1 MTNDT
6 IVAPATAP
14 GESAVAITR
23 LSGPRALEIAAA
35 RFAGRSSPL
44 ASPSHRILFGTFLSR
59 DGSPLDTVLL
69 SVFRAPHSYT
79 GEDVVEISSHGGS
92 VIPAAILE
100 VLVENGARPARPGEF
115 TERAFRNGKM
125 DLAQAESV
133 AALVR
138 ARSERSALVARE
150 ALGGSL
156 SRRVAELDRELVEL
170 IAEVESRIDF
180 PADVGEPLDGA
191 ALAKRCSGVG
201 ASLRDWTARVRE
213 ARGVEAG
220 VRAALIGRPNVGKSS
235 LLNALL
241 GYERAIV
248 AQAPGTTRDT
258 VEESIRVDGVEVR
271 LSDTAGARRA
281 ADPVERLGVDRSRAA
296 AESCDLAV
304 LVLDRSEPV
313 GDGDLEAVAMVAERP
328 TIVAWNKADL
338 VEGAERGREDPRRV
352 LREGVDG
359 VGGGGGDGGG
369 IRILAEVDTVAIRPG
384 GAESLRDA
392 IRDALPRVLGQRPGD
407 ELGATSVR
415 HADRLELALASIV
428 RAERGLRADESY
440 DLVASDLADARRFL
454 GEIVGRGVDDEVVAA
469 IFSRFCIGK

>member
-1 MTNDT
+1 
-6 IVAPATAP
+6 
-14 GESAVAITR
+14 
-23 LSGPRALEIAAA
+23 
-35 RFAGRSSPL
+35 
-44 ASPSHRILFGTFLSR
+44 
-59 DGSPLDTVLL
+59 
-69 SVFRAPHSYT
+69 
-79 GEDVVEISSHGGS
+79 
-92 VIPAAILE
+92 
-100 VLVENGARPARPGEF
+100 
-115 TERAFRNGKM
+115 
-125 DLAQAESV
+125 
-133 AALVR
+133 
-138 ARSERSALVARE
+138 
-150 ALGGSL
+150 
-156 SRRVAELDRELVEL
+156 
-170 IAEVESRIDF
+170 
-180 PADVGEPLDGA
+180 
-191 ALAKRCSGVG
+191 
-201 ASLRDWTARVRE
+201 
-213 ARGVEAG
+213 
-220 VRAALIGRPNVGKSS
+220 
-235 LLNALL
+235 NALL

-271 LSDTAGARRA
+271 LADTAGARRA

-338 VEGAERGREDPRRV
+338 VEGGAERGREDPRSV
-352 LREGVDG
+352 LRGGLDGVG
-359 VGGGGGDGGG
+359 VGGGGDGG
-369 IRILAEVDTVAIRPG
+369 IRILAEVDTVAVRPG